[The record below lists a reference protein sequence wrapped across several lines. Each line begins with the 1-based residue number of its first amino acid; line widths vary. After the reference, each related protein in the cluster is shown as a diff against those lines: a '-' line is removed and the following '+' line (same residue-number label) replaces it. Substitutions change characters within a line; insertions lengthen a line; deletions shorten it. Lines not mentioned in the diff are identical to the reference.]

1 MPRPLSAQ
9 PAAPQP
15 PIQRAVLQQPPMG
28 YDQTPTLLIPLEPP
42 GRERLL
48 QLKSEAG
55 LFESWRIEAKQK
67 TGERITFPEAPV
79 LSREPY
85 RGRSWPERTMTAEP
99 YYVNYERLFFEE
111 LNAERYGWDLGFFG
125 AAVSSGYF
133 FKDVALFPYH
143 VFTDPCR
150 RFDSSAGYC
159 LPGDP
164 VPYRLYPE
172 GLSATGAIAEAGT
185 IVALFAIFQ

>member
-1 MPRPLSAQ
+1 VFAQ
-9 PAAPQP
+9 PAAPQPTIPQP
-15 PIQRAVLQQPPMG
+15 PIQRAVLQQPPPA
-28 YDQTPTLLIPLEPP
+28 YDQTPALVIPLVPP
-42 GRERLL
+42 GMERLH

-67 TGERITFPEAPV
+67 GEPITFPEAPV

-85 RGRSWPERTMTAEP
+85 RGRAWPEQRLTAEP

-111 LNAERYGWDLGFFG
+111 LNAERYGWDLGYFG
-125 AAVSSGYF
+125 TVVSSAYF
-133 FKDVALFPYH
+133 FKDVVLFPYH
-143 VFTDPCR
+143 AFTDPCR

-172 GLSATGAIAEAGT
+172 GLSLTGAVAEAGA
-185 IVALFAIFQ
+185 IVAVLAIFP